1 MALSLTAEQKN
12 ILKIFK
18 IEEEYLIPAYQ
29 RPYSWEYDECLT
41 LYNDILNAFKDN
53 EDYFIG
59 NIIIAKSYNN
69 PDILEVID
77 GQQRL
82 TTLLLF
88 LKVLSIFAP
97 ELKPLKAS
105 LELEDWE
112 TDGSKPRLRTEVFE
126 SNDKNE
132 LNEVLLFSIDDFE
145 EIYLRCQ
152 DKNGDFKASK
162 CKHKFEKNIMFFY
175 DWLKFYISKKNDL
188 KQLIEFI
195 LKRVY
200 MLPIE
205 LGGENLFEASKKA
218 LKIFETLNNRGMS
231 LNDTDIFKA
240 ELYKKAKNINKEKE
254 FIEIWKDLRHNCDNL
269 DIELESLFKYY
280 SHITRGKE
288 DKTSN
293 EIGLREFFTT
303 LEYSPF
309 ERKNYIEVL
318 NDLFKIVEVIQ
329 FIKSE
334 KNEETRLAKWFQL
347 IDKYTNQY
355 PKIALVVYLF
365 IYGLE
370 EKEELEVFLK
380 NLIRFCYYEGSTTTI
395 KFEVY
400 NIIRDICSNKH
411 INTYIK
417 KEVPL
422 KHLDYLGGLRYGYA
436 LLAFY
441 LQRDTA
447 LPIFTIDQLITIKDE
462 NILSSD
468 WNKDKIEKVNY
479 LLGNYIILDL
489 KKRNISIDKKIDYYN
504 SSSVIEVKKISKQLI
519 NLSYNDILTRDKELK
534 NILISFFEGKI

>member
-12 ILKIFK
+12 ILKIFR

-41 LYNDILNAFKDN
+41 LYNDILNACKDN

-59 NIIIAKSYNN
+59 NIIIAKSHNN

-88 LKVLSIFAP
+88 LKVLSVFAP
-97 ELKPLKAS
+97 EIKPLKAS

-112 TDGSKPRLRTEVFE
+112 TEKSKPRLITEVFE
-126 SNDKNE
+126 SNDKKE
-132 LNEVLLFSIDDFE
+132 LNEVLTYTINDFE
-145 EIYLRCQ
+145 EIYLKCK
-152 DKNGDFKASK
+152 DKNGEFKASK
-162 CKHKFEKNIMFFY
+162 CNHKFEKNIMFFY
-175 DWLKFYISKKNDL
+175 DWIKFYISKKNDL
-188 KQLIEFI
+188 KKLIEFI

-205 LGGENLFEASKKA
+205 LGGESLFEASKKA

-254 FIEIWKDLRHNCDNL
+254 FIATWKDLRHNCNIL
-269 DIELESLFKYY
+269 DIEIENLFKYY
-280 SHITRGKE
+280 SHIIRGKE
-288 DKTSN
+288 DKTNN

-303 LEYSPF
+303 LDYSPF
-309 ERKNYIEVL
+309 ERKNYIEIL
-318 NDLFKIVEVIQ
+318 DDLFNIVEVIQ
-329 FIKSE
+329 FIESE
-334 KNEETRLAKWFQL
+334 KTKTTELAKWLQL
-347 IDKYTNQY
+347 IERYTNQY

-365 IYGLE
+365 INGF
-370 EKEELEVFLK
+370 EKEEKLKLFLK
-380 NLIRFCYYEGSTTTI
+380 NIIRFSYYEGSTTTI

-400 NIIRDICSNKH
+400 NMIRDICAYKD

-422 KHLDYLGGLRYGYA
+422 KYLDYLGGLKYGYA

-441 LQRDTA
+441 LQYDIA
-447 LPIFTIDQLITIKDE
+447 LPIFTIDRLISSKDE
-462 NILSSD
+462 NTLLSD
-468 WNKDKIEKVNY
+468 WDKDKIEKANY
-479 LLGNYIILDL
+479 LLGNFIIIDL
-489 KKRNISIDKKIDYYN
+489 KKRNITIDKKIDYYN
-504 SSSVIEVKKISKQLI
+504 SSNIIQVRDISQK
-519 NLSYNDILTRDKELK
+519 LSTLTYNDILVRDKELK
-534 NILISFFEGKI
+534 KVIISFFEGKI